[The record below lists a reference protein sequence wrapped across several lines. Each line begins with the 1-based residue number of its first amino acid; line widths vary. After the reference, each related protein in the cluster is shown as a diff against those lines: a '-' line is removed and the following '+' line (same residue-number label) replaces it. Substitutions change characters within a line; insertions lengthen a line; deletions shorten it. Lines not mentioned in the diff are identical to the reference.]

1 MNILQINTT
10 YNSGST
16 GRIASQIG
24 KMVVTNGGCSF
35 VAFGRGNPLSEYSNL
50 FKIGSK
56 LDFYIHALLTRFF
69 DLHGYGSYY
78 NTKRLIKYIEKGN
91 VDIIHLHN
99 IHGYFINLKVLFE
112 YLKFRNLPIVW
123 TLHDCWSFTGHC
135 AHYMSINCD
144 KWESVCHS
152 CPQNK
157 SYPSSFFLDNSRSNF
172 LLKKQLFSSLSNLTL
187 VPVSNWLKSELSRSF
202 FSDKPIFTIQNGID
216 LSCFI
221 PNTLISNS
229 EFLSVI
235 ESKKIILGVANV
247 WTEKKGLQDFIKL
260 SNLLSTSY
268 QIILIGINLKQIKK
282 LPRNIIGISKTEN
295 LDELVSLYS
304 NSLVL
309 FNPTYEDTYPTVN
322 LEAIACGTP
331 VITYNTGGSSES
343 ITQSTGFVV
352 NKGDLDSVV
361 RSIEILA
368 SYDREKLRME
378 CRKYALAN
386 FDMLNSFNKYIQ
398 LYKNLISNS

>member
-24 KMVVTNGGCSF
+24 KLVVSTGDSSYI
-35 VAFGRGNPLSEYSNL
+35 AFGRGNQLSEYSNL

-56 LDFYIHALLTRFF
+56 LDFYLHALFTRFF
-69 DLHGYGSYY
+69 DLHGFGSYF
-78 NTKRLIKYIEKGN
+78 NTKRLIKYIDN
-91 VDIIHLHN
+91 NNIDIVHLHN
-99 IHGYFINLKVLFE
+99 VHGYFLNLKVLFE
-112 YLKFRNLPIVW
+112 YLQIRNLPVVW

-135 AHYMSINCD
+135 AHYMSVNCY
-144 KWESVCHS
+144 KWESFCHS
-152 CPQNK
+152 CPQKK
-157 SYPSSFFLDNSRSNF
+157 SYPSSFFLDNSKSNF
-172 LLKKQLFSSLSNLTL
+172 QIKKQLFSSLTNLTL
-187 VPVSNWLKSELSRSF
+187 VPVSKWLESELSRSF
-202 FSDKPIFTIQNGID
+202 FSNKSIVTIQNGID
-216 LSCFI
+216 LSCFV
-221 PNTLISNS
+221 PNTLNYNS
-229 EFLSVI
+229 ELRSVF
-235 ESKKIILGVANV
+235 ETKKIILGVANV

-260 SNLLSTSY
+260 SSLLSSLY
-268 QIILIGINLKQIKK
+268 QIILIGVSSEQIVK
-282 LPRNIIGISKTEN
+282 LPSNVIGISKTEN
-295 LDELVSLYS
+295 LKDLVSFYS

-331 VITYNTGGSSES
+331 VITYNTGGSPES

-361 RSIEILA
+361 KSIEILVGK
-368 SYDREKLRME
+368 DREQLRLN
-378 CRKYALAN
+378 CRNYALTN

-398 LYKNLISNS
+398 LYKNLISKS